1 MRSSNLGALLAA
13 GSREAANT
21 AQEDSGDPAGGV
33 GTSDPQPRLQDSHT
47 HHPAPRGHFLS
58 TSPGLGSR
66 SGLGDA
72 REQGTRVP
80 TCPRGPAQRGSS
92 DHSLGGWGVWRGS
105 GPSPPVTVGPPGG
118 GLLARCPLRWTLA
131 CMGRHLFALS
141 LRPARVTSPELSA
154 WWVLVASPWDS
165 SGRGPPR
172 GRGDRG
178 LASRAGVKAVHPP
191 ATPRCLP
198 VAQGP
203 SVHQAG
209 RALCTG
215 PAVWGGR
222 PVPQGL
228 TPSCCW

>member
-1 MRSSNLGALLAA
+1 MIADVTTLGFRPASSGRELALLSGDPLIPPRPSAFCLDGFASPGHSVRMRSSNLGALLAA

-92 DHSLGGWGVWRGS
+92 DHSLGGWGVWWGS

-131 CMGRHLFALS
+131 CMGRHLCALS

-165 SGRGPPR
+165 SGRGPPGGGGTGAWLR
-172 GRGDRG
+172 G
-178 LASRAGVKAVHPP
+178 
-191 ATPRCLP
+191 
-198 VAQGP
+198 QG
-203 SVHQAG
+203 
-209 RALCTG
+209 
-215 PAVWGGR
+215 
-222 PVPQGL
+222 
-228 TPSCCW
+228 